1 MIVFEKVKW
10 KNFLSTGNGFT
21 YLDLERD
28 KSTVVFGENGAGK
41 STMLDA
47 LCFVLFNKPF
57 RKITRSQLVNTIN
70 ERDTIVEC
78 EFRVGQSSYK
88 VVRGIKPNVFEIYR
102 NGTLIDQSAANNDY
116 QKYLEQKILKFNYKS
131 FTQISILG
139 SSTFVPFMQLNAP
152 NRREVIEDLL
162 DIKVFSRMN
171 LLLKDR
177 LRDLNNEVKE
187 CEHTV
192 TLHQKTF
199 DMQTAT
205 VQRMEGMVKD
215 QQNDLTSQLLAL
227 KEENFAVETNL
238 ANAETELR
246 DLTDQLATSASSQA
260 QYSKMREYIT
270 SVKAKV
276 NRNLSDIDFFMKN
289 DTCPTCT
296 QSIDTDIKVSRV
308 EEFTKKDED
317 YQAKLKEMESVLDKL
332 DKKVKED
339 SKMAEKYQTLKGDIK
354 GYNKEKKTIA
364 ARLNAIKGKKTTNKD
379 LESEKKQLSV
389 YKEELEKKVAECAD
403 VNTQQ
408 SHHKVVSTLLR
419 DNGIKS
425 KIIKK
430 FIPIINTHINKYLQD
445 MDFYVN
451 FTLDEEF
458 NEVIKSRH
466 RDIFSYASFSEGE
479 KQKID
484 LALLFTWRDIAR
496 MKNSAATNLLLL
508 DEVFDSSLD
517 TNATT
522 DLLKIL
528 RKMTDKSNIYVI
540 SHKMIDTLL
549 DAFESSLEFVKEN
562 DFSSVR
568 YSDRDNP

>member
-21 YLDLERD
+21 YLDLERY
-28 KSTVVFGENGAGK
+28 KSTVVYGDNGAGK

-57 RKITRSQLVNTIN
+57 RKISKGQLVNTIN
-70 ERDTIVEC
+70 ERDLLVEI
-78 EFRVGQSSYK
+78 EFSVGQSKYK

-116 QKYLEQKILKFNYKS
+116 QKYLEQKILKFNFKS

-171 LLLKDR
+171 MLLKDR
-177 LRDLNNEVKE
+177 LRDIRNEVKE

-192 TLHQKTF
+192 TLHQKTY

-215 QQNDLTSQLLAL
+215 VNDDLASQLMTL
-227 KEENFAVETNL
+227 KEENFAVETNI
-238 ANAETELR
+238 ASTETEIR
-246 DLTDQLATSASSQA
+246 DLTDKLANSASSQA
-260 QYSKMREYIT
+260 QYSKMREYIA
-270 SVKAKV
+270 SVKTKV
-276 NRNLSDIDFFMKN
+276 SRNLSDLDFFIKN

-296 QSIDTDIKVSRV
+296 QTIDTDTKVSRV
-308 EEFTKKDED
+308 DDLSKRDED
-317 YQAKLKEMESVLDKL
+317 YQSKLKEMEQVLEKL
-332 DKKVKED
+332 DKKVKAD
-339 SKMAEKYQTLKGDIK
+339 SQMAAQYQTLKSNLRS
-354 GYNKEKKTIA
+354 YTKEKKTIA
-364 ARLNAIKGKKTTNKD
+364 SRLNAVKGKKTTNKD
-379 LESEKKQLSV
+379 LESEKDKLIK
-389 YKEELEKKVAECAD
+389 YKGELDKKVDECAD
-403 VNTQQ
+403 VNAQET
-408 SHHKVVSTLLR
+408 HHKVVSTLLR

-528 RKMTDKSNIYVI
+528 RRMTDKSNIYVI

>member
-1 MIVFEKVKW
+1 MKW

-21 YLDLERD
+21 ELNLEEFR
-28 KSTVVFGENGAGK
+28 STVVYGANGAGK

-57 RKITRSQLVNTIN
+57 RKITKSQLVNTIN
-70 ERDTIVEC
+70 ERECVVEC
-78 EFRVGQSSYK
+78 EFRVGQAKYK
-88 VVRGIKPNVFEIYR
+88 VIRGIKPNVFEIYR
-102 NGTLIDQSAANNDY
+102 NGTLIDQTAANNDY
-116 QKYLEQKILKFNYKS
+116 QKYLEQKILKFNFKS
-131 FTQISILG
+131 FTQVVILG
-139 SSTFVPFMQLNAP
+139 SSTFVPFMQLSAP
-152 NRREVIEDLL
+152 HRRDVIEDLL

-177 LRDLNNEVKE
+177 LRDIRNEVKE

-192 TLHQKTF
+192 SLHQKTY
-199 DMQTAT
+199 DMQNAT
-205 VQRMEGMVKD
+205 VQRMESMMKSHKE
-215 QQNDLTSQLLAL
+215 DLASQLMAL
-227 KEENFAVETNL
+227 KEENFTVEKNIADT
-238 ANAETELR
+238 ETSLR
-246 DLTDQLATSASSQA
+246 DLTDKLASSASSQA
-260 QYSKMREYIT
+260 QYGKMREYIT
-270 SVKAKV
+270 SVKTKV
-276 NRNLSDIDFFMKN
+276 TRNLSDLDFFLKN
-289 DTCPTCT
+289 DSCPTCT
-296 QSIDTDIKVSRV
+296 QTISETIKQEKV
-308 EEFTKKDED
+308 EAFTVKDED
-317 YQAKLKEMESVLDKL
+317 YQKKLEEMETVLSKL

-339 SKMAEKYQTLKGDIK
+339 TKMAESYQRLKGDLK
-354 GYNKEKKTIA
+354 AYNKEKKTIA
-364 ARLNAIKGKKTTNKD
+364 SRLNAIKGKKTNTVEFECEQDK
-379 LESEKKQLSV
+379 LAQ
-389 YKEELEKKVAECAD
+389 YKEELDKTVADCAD
-403 VNTQQ
+403 VNAQE

-430 FIPIINTHINKYLQD
+430 FIPIINQHINKYLQD

-496 MKNSAATNLLLL
+496 MKNSTATNLLLL

-517 TNATT
+517 ANATT

-528 RKMTDKSNIYVI
+528 RRMSDNTNIYVI
-540 SHKMIDTLL
+540 SHKMIDILV
-549 DAFESSLEFVKEN
+549 DAFESSIEFVKES
-562 DFSSVR
+562 DFSSLK
-568 YSDRDNP
+568 YRDNP

>member
-1 MIVFEKVKW
+1 MIIFEKVKW

-21 YLDLERD
+21 ELNLEEFR
-28 KSTVVFGENGAGK
+28 STVVYGANGAGK

-57 RKITRSQLVNTIN
+57 RKITKSQLVNTIN
-70 ERDTIVEC
+70 ERECVVEC
-78 EFRVGQSSYK
+78 EFRVGQAKYK
-88 VVRGIKPNVFEIYR
+88 VIRGIKPNVFEIYR
-102 NGTLIDQSAANNDY
+102 NGTLIDQTAANNDY
-116 QKYLEQKILKFNYKS
+116 QKYLEQKILKFNFKS
-131 FTQISILG
+131 FTQVVILG
-139 SSTFVPFMQLNAP
+139 SSTFVPFMQLSAP
-152 NRREVIEDLL
+152 HRRDVIEDLL

-177 LRDLNNEVKE
+177 LRDIRNEVKE

-192 TLHQKTF
+192 SLHQKTY
-199 DMQTAT
+199 DMQSAT
-205 VQRMEGMVKD
+205 VHRMESMMKSHKE
-215 QQNDLTSQLLAL
+215 DLASQLMAL
-227 KEENFAVETNL
+227 KEENFTVEKNIADT
-238 ANAETELR
+238 ETSLR
-246 DLTDQLATSASSQA
+246 DLTDKLASSASSQA
-260 QYSKMREYIT
+260 QYGKMREYIT
-270 SVKAKV
+270 SVKTKV
-276 NRNLSDIDFFMKN
+276 TRNLSDLDFFLKN
-289 DTCPTCT
+289 DSCPTCT
-296 QSIDTDIKVSRV
+296 QTISETIKQEKV
-308 EEFTKKDED
+308 EAFTVKDED
-317 YQAKLKEMESVLDKL
+317 YQKKLEEMETVLSKL

-339 SKMAEKYQTLKGDIK
+339 TKMAESYQRLKGDLK
-354 GYNKEKKTIA
+354 AYNKEKKTIA
-364 ARLNAIKGKKTTNKD
+364 SRLNAIKGKKTNTVEFECEQDK
-379 LESEKKQLSV
+379 LAQ
-389 YKEELEKKVAECAD
+389 YKEELDKTVADCAD
-403 VNTQQ
+403 VNAQE

-430 FIPIINTHINKYLQD
+430 FIPIINQHINKYLQD

-496 MKNSAATNLLLL
+496 MKNSTATNLLLL

-517 TNATT
+517 ANATT

-528 RKMTDKSNIYVI
+528 RRMSDNTNIYVI
-540 SHKMIDTLL
+540 SHKMIDILV
-549 DAFESSLEFVKEN
+549 DAFESSIEFVKES
-562 DFSSVR
+562 DFSSLK
-568 YSDRDNP
+568 YRDNP

>member
-1 MIVFEKVKW
+1 M
-10 KNFLSTGNGFT
+10 
-21 YLDLERD
+21 
-28 KSTVVFGENGAGK
+28 
-41 STMLDA
+41 
-47 LCFVLFNKPF
+47 FNKPF
-57 RKITRSQLVNTIN
+57 RKISKGQLVNTIN
-70 ERDTIVEC
+70 ERDLLVEV
-78 EFRVGQSSYK
+78 EFSVGQSKYK

-116 QKYLEQKILKFNYKS
+116 QKYLEQKILKFNFKS

-177 LRDLNNEVKE
+177 LRDIRNEVKE

-192 TLHQKTF
+192 TLHQKTY

-215 QQNDLTSQLLAL
+215 VNDDLASQLMSL
-227 KEENFAVETNL
+227 KEENFAVETNI
-238 ANAETELR
+238 ASTETEIR
-246 DLTDQLATSASSQA
+246 DLTDKLANSASSQA
-260 QYSKMREYIT
+260 QYSKMREYIA
-270 SVKAKV
+270 SVKTKV
-276 NRNLSDIDFFMKN
+276 NRNLSDLDFFIKN

-296 QSIDTDIKVSRV
+296 QTIDTDTKVSRV
-308 EEFTKKDED
+308 DDLSKKDED
-317 YQAKLKEMESVLDKL
+317 YQSKLKEMEQVLEKL
-332 DKKVKED
+332 DKKVKAD
-339 SKMAEKYQTLKGDIK
+339 SQMAAQYQTLKSNLK
-354 GYNKEKKTIA
+354 AYTKEKKTIA
-364 ARLNAIKGKKTTNKD
+364 SRLNAVKGKKTTNSD
-379 LESEKKQLSV
+379 LTCEQEKLSKF
-389 YKEELEKKVAECAD
+389 KEELDKKVEECAD
-403 VNTQQ
+403 VNAQE

-528 RKMTDKSNIYVI
+528 RRMSDNTNIYVI
-540 SHKMIDTLL
+540 SHKMIDTLV

-562 DFSSVR
+562 DFSSLK

>member
-1 MIVFEKVKW
+1 M
-10 KNFLSTGNGFT
+10 
-21 YLDLERD
+21 
-28 KSTVVFGENGAGK
+28 
-41 STMLDA
+41 
-47 LCFVLFNKPF
+47 
-57 RKITRSQLVNTIN
+57 
-70 ERDTIVEC
+70 
-78 EFRVGQSSYK
+78 
-88 VVRGIKPNVFEIYR
+88 
-102 NGTLIDQSAANNDY
+102 
-116 QKYLEQKILKFNYKS
+116 
-131 FTQISILG
+131 
-139 SSTFVPFMQLNAP
+139 
-152 NRREVIEDLL
+152 
-162 DIKVFSRMN
+162 
-171 LLLKDR
+171 
-177 LRDLNNEVKE
+177 
-187 CEHTV
+187 
-192 TLHQKTF
+192 
-199 DMQTAT
+199 
-205 VQRMEGMVKD
+205 
-215 QQNDLTSQLLAL
+215 
-227 KEENFAVETNL
+227 
-238 ANAETELR
+238 
-246 DLTDQLATSASSQA
+246 
-260 QYSKMREYIT
+260 
-270 SVKAKV
+270 
-276 NRNLSDIDFFMKN
+276 
-289 DTCPTCT
+289 
-296 QSIDTDIKVSRV
+296 
-308 EEFTKKDED
+308 
-317 YQAKLKEMESVLDKL
+317 
-332 DKKVKED
+332 
-339 SKMAEKYQTLKGDIK
+339 
-354 GYNKEKKTIA
+354 
-364 ARLNAIKGKKTTNKD
+364 
-379 LESEKKQLSV
+379 
-389 YKEELEKKVAECAD
+389 
-403 VNTQQ
+403 
-408 SHHKVVSTLLR
+408 LR

>member
-21 YLDLERD
+21 YLDLERY

-205 VQRMEGMVKD
+205 VQRMEGMVK
-215 QQNDLTSQLLAL
+215 
-227 KEENFAVETNL
+227 
-238 ANAETELR
+238 
-246 DLTDQLATSASSQA
+246 
-260 QYSKMREYIT
+260 
-270 SVKAKV
+270 
-276 NRNLSDIDFFMKN
+276 
-289 DTCPTCT
+289 
-296 QSIDTDIKVSRV
+296 
-308 EEFTKKDED
+308 
-317 YQAKLKEMESVLDKL
+317 
-332 DKKVKED
+332 
-339 SKMAEKYQTLKGDIK
+339 
-354 GYNKEKKTIA
+354 
-364 ARLNAIKGKKTTNKD
+364 
-379 LESEKKQLSV
+379 
-389 YKEELEKKVAECAD
+389 
-403 VNTQQ
+403 
-408 SHHKVVSTLLR
+408 
-419 DNGIKS
+419 
-425 KIIKK
+425 
-430 FIPIINTHINKYLQD
+430 INK
-445 MDFYVN
+445 M
-451 FTLDEEF
+451 
-458 NEVIKSRH
+458 
-466 RDIFSYASFSEGE
+466 
-479 KQKID
+479 
-484 LALLFTWRDIAR
+484 
-496 MKNSAATNLLLL
+496 
-508 DEVFDSSLD
+508 
-517 TNATT
+517 
-522 DLLKIL
+522 IL
-528 RKMTDKSNIYVI
+528 HHNY
-540 SHKMIDTLL
+540 
-549 DAFESSLEFVKEN
+549 
-562 DFSSVR
+562 
-568 YSDRDNP
+568 

>member
-1 MIVFEKVKW
+1 MIIFEKVKW

-21 YLDLERD
+21 ELDLEKF
-28 KSTVVFGENGAGK
+28 KSTVVYGANGAGK

-57 RKITRSQLVNTIN
+57 RKITKSQLVNTIN
-70 ERDTIVEC
+70 ERECVVEC
-78 EFRVGQSSYK
+78 EFRVGQAKYK
-88 VVRGIKPNVFEIYR
+88 VIRGIKPNVFEIYR
-102 NGTLIDQSAANNDY
+102 NGTLIDQTAANNDY
-116 QKYLEQKILKFNYKS
+116 QKYLEQKILKFNFKS
-131 FTQISILG
+131 FTQVVILG
-139 SSTFVPFMQLNAP
+139 SSTFVPFMQLSAP
-152 NRREVIEDLL
+152 HRRDVIEDLL

-177 LRDLNNEVKE
+177 LRDIRNEVKE

-192 TLHQKTF
+192 SLHQKTY
-199 DMQTAT
+199 DMQNAT
-205 VQRMEGMVKD
+205 VHRMESMMKSHKE
-215 QQNDLTSQLLAL
+215 DLASQLMAL
-227 KEENFAVETNL
+227 KEENFAVEKNIADT
-238 ANAETELR
+238 ETSLR
-246 DLTDQLATSASSQA
+246 DLTDKLASSASSQA
-260 QYSKMREYIT
+260 QYGKMREYIT
-270 SVKAKV
+270 SVKTKV
-276 NRNLSDIDFFMKN
+276 TRNLSDLDFFLKN
-289 DTCPTCT
+289 DSCPTCT
-296 QSIDTDIKVSRV
+296 QTISETIKQEKV
-308 EEFTKKDED
+308 EAFTVKDED
-317 YQAKLKEMESVLDKL
+317 YQKKLEEMETVLSKL

-339 SKMAEKYQTLKGDIK
+339 TKMAESYQRLKGDLK
-354 GYNKEKKTIA
+354 AYNKEKKTIA
-364 ARLNAIKGKKTTNKD
+364 SRLNAIKGKKTNTVEFECEQDK
-379 LESEKKQLSV
+379 LAQYKK
-389 YKEELEKKVAECAD
+389 ELDKTVADCAE
-403 VNTQQ
+403 VNAQE

-430 FIPIINTHINKYLQD
+430 FIPIINQHINKYLQD

-496 MKNSAATNLLLL
+496 MKNSTATNLLLL

-517 TNATT
+517 ANATT

-528 RKMTDKSNIYVI
+528 RRMSDNTNIYVI
-540 SHKMIDTLL
+540 SHKMIDILV
-549 DAFESSLEFVKEN
+549 DAFESSIEFVKES
-562 DFSSVR
+562 DFSSLK
-568 YSDRDNP
+568 YRDNP

>member
-1 MIVFEKVKW
+1 MIIFEKVKW

-21 YLDLERD
+21 ELDLEEFR
-28 KSTVVFGENGAGK
+28 STVVYGANGAGK

-57 RKITRSQLVNTIN
+57 RKITKSQLVNTIN
-70 ERDTIVEC
+70 ERECVVEC
-78 EFRVGQSSYK
+78 EFRVGQAKYK
-88 VVRGIKPNVFEIYR
+88 VIRGIKPNVFEIYR
-102 NGTLIDQSAANNDY
+102 NGTLIDQTAANNDY
-116 QKYLEQKILKFNYKS
+116 QKYLEQKILKFNFKS
-131 FTQISILG
+131 FTQVVILG
-139 SSTFVPFMQLNAP
+139 SSTFVPFMQLSAP
-152 NRREVIEDLL
+152 HRRDVIEDLL

-177 LRDLNNEVKE
+177 LRDIRNEVKE

-192 TLHQKTF
+192 SLHQKTY
-199 DMQTAT
+199 DMQNAT
-205 VQRMEGMVKD
+205 VQRMESMMKSHKE
-215 QQNDLTSQLLAL
+215 DLASQLMAL
-227 KEENFAVETNL
+227 KEENFTVEKNIADT
-238 ANAETELR
+238 ETSLR
-246 DLTDQLATSASSQA
+246 DLTDKLASSASSQA
-260 QYSKMREYIT
+260 QYGKMREYIT
-270 SVKAKV
+270 SVKTKV
-276 NRNLSDIDFFMKN
+276 TRNLSDLDFFLKN
-289 DTCPTCT
+289 DSCPTCT
-296 QSIDTDIKVSRV
+296 QTISETIKQEKV
-308 EEFTKKDED
+308 EAFTVKDED
-317 YQAKLKEMESVLDKL
+317 YQKKLEEMETVLSKL

-339 SKMAEKYQTLKGDIK
+339 TKMAESYQRLKGDLK
-354 GYNKEKKTIA
+354 AYNKEKKTIA
-364 ARLNAIKGKKTTNKD
+364 SRLNAIKGKKTNTVEFECEQDK
-379 LESEKKQLSV
+379 LAQ
-389 YKEELEKKVAECAD
+389 YKEELDKTVADCAD
-403 VNTQQ
+403 VNAQE

-430 FIPIINTHINKYLQD
+430 FIPIINQHINKYLQD

-496 MKNSAATNLLLL
+496 MKNSTATNLLLL

-517 TNATT
+517 ANATT

-528 RKMTDKSNIYVI
+528 RRMSDNTNIYVI
-540 SHKMIDTLL
+540 SHKMIDILV
-549 DAFESSLEFVKEN
+549 DAFESSIEFVKES
-562 DFSSVR
+562 DFSSLK
-568 YSDRDNP
+568 YRDNP

>member
-1 MIVFEKVKW
+1 MIIFEKVKW

-21 YLDLERD
+21 ELDLEEFR
-28 KSTVVFGENGAGK
+28 STVVYGANGAGK

-57 RKITRSQLVNTIN
+57 RKITKSQLVNTIN
-70 ERDTIVEC
+70 ERECVVEC
-78 EFRVGQSSYK
+78 EFRVGQAKYK
-88 VVRGIKPNVFEIYR
+88 VIRGIKPNVFEIYR
-102 NGTLIDQSAANNDY
+102 NGTLIDQTAANNDY
-116 QKYLEQKILKFNYKS
+116 QKYLEQKILKFNFKS
-131 FTQISILG
+131 FTQVVILG
-139 SSTFVPFMQLNAP
+139 SSTFVPFMQLSAP
-152 NRREVIEDLL
+152 HRRDVIEDLL

-177 LRDLNNEVKE
+177 LRDIRNEVKE

-192 TLHQKTF
+192 SLHQKTY
-199 DMQTAT
+199 DMQSAT
-205 VQRMEGMVKD
+205 VHRIESMMKSHKE
-215 QQNDLTSQLLAL
+215 DLASQLMAL
-227 KEENFAVETNL
+227 KEENFTVERNIADT
-238 ANAETELR
+238 ETSLR
-246 DLTDQLATSASSQA
+246 DLTDKLASSASSQA
-260 QYSKMREYIT
+260 QYGKMREYIT
-270 SVKAKV
+270 SVKTKV
-276 NRNLSDIDFFMKN
+276 TRNLSDLDFFLKN
-289 DTCPTCT
+289 DSCPTCT
-296 QSIDTDIKVSRV
+296 QTISETIKQEKV
-308 EEFTKKDED
+308 EAFTVKDED
-317 YQAKLKEMESVLDKL
+317 YQKKLEEMETVLSKL

-339 SKMAEKYQTLKGDIK
+339 TKMAESYQRLKGDLK
-354 GYNKEKKTIA
+354 AYNKEKKTIA
-364 ARLNAIKGKKTTNKD
+364 SRLNAIKGKKTNTVEFECEQDK
-379 LESEKKQLSV
+379 LAQ
-389 YKEELEKKVAECAD
+389 YKEELDKTVADCAD
-403 VNTQQ
+403 VNAQE

-430 FIPIINTHINKYLQD
+430 FIPIINQHINKYLQD

-496 MKNSAATNLLLL
+496 MKNSTATNLLLL

-517 TNATT
+517 ANATT

-528 RKMTDKSNIYVI
+528 RRMSDNTNIYVI
-540 SHKMIDTLL
+540 SHKMIDILV
-549 DAFESSLEFVKEN
+549 DAFESSIEFVKES
-562 DFSSVR
+562 DFSSLK
-568 YSDRDNP
+568 YRDNP